1 MAVRKPKEDPAHA
14 ETEKIILEMEKRLA
28 KEYAVAER
36 EVQAKIDDYFDRF
49 RLKDQKWREWVKD
62 GTKTKQEYQQWRIGQ
77 MAVGKRWENMK
88 ETIAEDYHHANDIA
102 RSIVRGYLPEVYA
115 TNFNYGTYEAEMGAK
130 IDTSFTLYSRES
142 VERIMRDDPKLLPDP
157 GRKKKAEIA
166 AGKDIAWNRQQV
178 QSVMIQGILQGE
190 SIPKLANR
198 LAKEVGERD
207 HRAAIRNARTMA
219 TGAQNAGR
227 VDAYK
232 RAESMGIDMED
243 GWIATLDMRTRH
255 EHRELDGQRQK
266 VGDSFVVP
274 STGEK
279 IRYPGDPQ
287 APGHLIYSCRCTIRG
302 FVKGLE
308 PQARKLRDTSAIEG
322 MTYDEWKASK
332 KSKSNPITLPE
343 EKGEAIAESYLNEYR
358 KGGKPEEED
367 KQPITPQEP
376 TKEQP
381 KEPEKPK
388 REEFKFEPAS
398 TIQEAEEYAKSF
410 VNDKQFGALGVS
422 YKGVGLD
429 VANSI
434 NETIGKFFYT
444 YNVEKFGGVFVP
456 KGNTKLGQLIQ
467 GAHAAYSPAR
477 NSFLIN
483 SQNKSLGIVAKN
495 LAEESRVITDY
506 LNNPNKYDT
515 NKMSRAVLDVLLNS
529 AESGRGTVPDTMTD
543 IINHELGHSLEKAIK
558 KLDNFD
564 SIKDNMKDYASKI
577 SGYSTEN
584 MSEYIAESFC
594 SYQKGEDKI
603 DPELVKAFKELE
615 R

>member
-36 EVQAKIDDYFDRF
+36 DVQAKIDDYFDRF

-115 TNFNYGTYEAEMGAK
+115 TNFNYGTYEAEIGAK

-219 TGAQNAGR
+219 TSAQNAGR

-232 RAESMGIDMED
+232 RAESMGIDMVQE
-243 GWIATLDMRTRH
+243 WRATLDMRTRH
-255 EHRELDGQRQK
+255 EHRIIDGERQP
-266 VGDSFVVP
+266 V
-274 STGEK
+274 GEK
-279 IRYPGDPQ
+279 FSNGCKYPGDPSGS
-287 APGHLIYSCRCTIRG
+287 PNEIYNCRCTLRG
-302 FVKGLE
+302 VVKGLE
-308 PQARKLRDTSAIEG
+308 PQARKMRDESAIEG

-332 KSKSNPITLPE
+332 VEKPNPITLPE
-343 EKGEAIAESYLNEYR
+343 EKGEAIAESYRAQYRGQRFGNKPNDDQSKKTENYVTRTMKADKVEY
-358 KGGKPEEED
+358 
-367 KQPITPQEP
+367 I
-376 TKEQP
+376 QP
-381 KEPEKPK
+381 KSLQEVLTDEQI
-388 REEFKFEPAS
+388 
-398 TIQEAEEYAKSF
+398 IQKVGGGDMTKGSCVSSALAYA
-410 VNDKQFGALGVS
+410 
-422 YKGVGLD
+422 
-429 VANSI
+429 
-434 NETIGKFFYT
+434 
-444 YNVEKFGGVFVP
+444 
-456 KGNTKLGQLIQ
+456 GNRCG
-467 GAHAAYSPAR
+467 
-477 NSFLIN
+477 
-483 SQNKSLGIVAKN
+483 
-495 LAEESRVITDY
+495 
-506 LNNPNKYDT
+506 YD
-515 NKMSRAVLDVLLNS
+515 VLDFRGGISRDKFAHSIIMKNIASFDGVNGITVKNTNDFKAVSELLKSVN
-529 AESGRGTVPDTMTD
+529 
-543 IINHELGHSLEKAIK
+543 
-558 KLDNFD
+558 
-564 SIKDNMKDYASKI
+564 
-577 SGYSTEN
+577 EN
-584 MSEYIAESFC
+584 SEYILGTGKHCAIIRKMDNKFEYLELQTPNANGWKSLNNSELKTRFGC
-594 SYQKGEDKI
+594 AKTHTLFGTKVEEASALIDIDSLKKSDDFTAILGYLNTNADKQQKGKGGWA
-603 DPELVKAFKELE
+603 K
-615 R
+615 